1 MQVPRDINK
10 RVLSVEADIYPIVGL
25 AGFLMS
31 LASYGR
37 LRLNRLD
44 GNSSTYAALN
54 LGASSMVALSLLSE
68 FNLASLL
75 IQTWII
81 ISLFGLGRHPPEA
94 HRKRPGALPTIQLL
108 NDQ

>member
-1 MQVPRDINK
+1 M
-10 RVLSVEADIYPIVGL
+10 EADVYRIVGV
-25 AGFLMS
+25 AGFLMYI
-31 LASYGR
+31 ASYG
-37 LRLNRLD
+37 LLQLNRLD

-54 LGASSMVALSLLSE
+54 LGASSMVALCLLSE

-81 ISLFGLGRHPPEA
+81 ISLFGLGRHALKA
-94 HRKRPGALPTIQLL
+94 HRKRPGALTTIQLL